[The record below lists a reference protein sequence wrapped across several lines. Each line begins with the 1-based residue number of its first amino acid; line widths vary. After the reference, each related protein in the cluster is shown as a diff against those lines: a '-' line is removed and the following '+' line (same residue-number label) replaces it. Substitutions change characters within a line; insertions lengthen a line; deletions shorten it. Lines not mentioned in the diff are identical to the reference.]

1 MGGAGRRLAER
12 GGACGRGRPGMGN
25 GIGGVPQGLWAGQR
39 ALRGGAPGK
48 GRVEASPCPQ
58 DPQG

>member
-1 MGGAGRRLAER
+1 MGGAGRR
-12 GGACGRGRPGMGN
+12 GAGLVEGVGQEWGMGLA
-25 GIGGVPQGLWAGQR
+25 VPQGLWAGQR

-58 DPQG
+58 GPQG